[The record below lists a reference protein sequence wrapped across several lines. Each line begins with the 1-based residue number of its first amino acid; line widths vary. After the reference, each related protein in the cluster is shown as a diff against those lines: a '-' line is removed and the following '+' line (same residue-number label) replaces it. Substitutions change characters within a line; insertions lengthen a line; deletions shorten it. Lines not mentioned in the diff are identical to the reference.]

1 MSACLRGDEWIQ
13 ANSGGSLA
21 GGKCQ
26 TPLRKA
32 LFGAGVI
39 EMTDGRS
46 VRALYGVCAC
56 SSQLAG
62 VKGQGGSRS
71 LGTSEDKEAGEAL
84 AKLAAEALQQCYAL
98 TSPEKLPLVKAMLA
112 IQRL

>member
-1 MSACLRGDEWIQ
+1 
-13 ANSGGSLA
+13 
-21 GGKCQ
+21 
-26 TPLRKA
+26 
-32 LFGAGVI
+32 
-39 EMTDGRS
+39 MTDGRS